1 MLVGKSHI
9 DQCTERLGAPALVA
23 PTSWTWNIDA
33 PNGVRAIVMTIT
45 TDVLIDEQPC
55 TIITAQTPQGY
66 VEMHNVTGILS
77 IEPDEVMF
85 LARHNERF
93 SSLVVGRTGT
103 VSQFANIHASLLRAD
118 LTEINPA
125 ALLAALQLSLAD
137 GLLEG

>member
-1 MLVGKSHI
+1 MIVGPSHI
-9 DQCTERLGAPALVA
+9 DLCTQRLGAPAHA
-23 PTSWTWNIDA
+23 TPSSWTWNIDA
-33 PNGVRAIVMTIT
+33 PNGARAFVMTIT
-45 TDVLIDEQPC
+45 TDVVIDGEPG
-55 TIITAQTPQGY
+55 TIVTAQTPQGY

-85 LARHNERF
+85 LATHQGRF

>member
-1 MLVGKSHI
+1 MLVGQSHI
-9 DQCTERLGAPALVA
+9 DQCTERLGAPAHVA
-23 PTSWTWNIDA
+23 PATWTWNIDA

-45 TDVLIDEQPC
+45 TDVVIGEQPC

>member
-1 MLVGKSHI
+1 MLVGQTHI
-9 DQCTERLGAPALVA
+9 EQCTERLGAPAHVA
-23 PTSWTWNIDA
+23 PSSWTWNIDA
-33 PNGVRAIVMTIT
+33 PSGVRAIVMTIT
-45 TDVLIDEQPC
+45 TDVVIDEQPC
-55 TIITAQTPQGY
+55 TIVTAQTPQGY

-93 SSLVVGRTGT
+93 SSLVIGRTGT
-103 VSQFANIHASLLRAD
+103 VSQFANIHASLLRTD

>member
-1 MLVGKSHI
+1 MIVGPTHI
-9 DQCTERLGAPALVA
+9 AHCTERLGAPAVA
-23 PTSWTWNIDA
+23 TDASWMWNIDT
-33 PNGVRAIVMTIT
+33 PNGARAIVLTVT
-45 TDVLIDEQPC
+45 TDVAIDAEPC
-55 TIITAQTPQGY
+55 TIVTAQTPQGY

-85 LARHNERF
+85 LANHNGRF

-103 VSQFANIHASLLRAD
+103 VSQFSNIHASLLRAD

>member
-1 MLVGKSHI
+1 MHERNNSLWPAILGGVGYVI
-9 DQCTERLGAPALVA
+9 YPPGALVLGER
-23 PTSWTWNIDA
+23 P
-33 PNGVRAIVMTIT
+33 
-45 TDVLIDEQPC
+45 
-55 TIITAQTPQGY
+55 IIAAADI
-66 VEMHNVTGILS
+66 ELS
-77 IEPDEVMF
+77 IEPDEMMF
-85 LARHNERF
+85 LATHQERF

>member
-1 MLVGKSHI
+1 MTVGTTHI
-9 DQCTERLGAPALVA
+9 GQCTERLGAPAHVTA
-23 PTSWTWNIDA
+23 TSWTWNIDA
-33 PNGVRAIVMTIT
+33 PNGARAIVMTIT
-45 TDVLIDEQPC
+45 TDVEIDQQPC
-55 TIITAQTPQGY
+55 TIVTAQTPQGY
-66 VEMHNVTGILS
+66 VELHNITSILS
-77 IEPDEVMF
+77 IEPDEMMF
-85 LARHNERF
+85 LATHDGRF